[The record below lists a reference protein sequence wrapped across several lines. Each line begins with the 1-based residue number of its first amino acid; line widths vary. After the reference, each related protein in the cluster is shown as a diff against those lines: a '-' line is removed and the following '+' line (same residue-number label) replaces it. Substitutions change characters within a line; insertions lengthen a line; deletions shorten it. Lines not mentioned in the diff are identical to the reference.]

1 MPMKR
6 EYRREPVPSAG
17 RWTAERVIAVVIV
30 WVMFTYVLWMVVTA
44 VASLVAVVRWRW
56 EMVGAHLLRGLYGCL
71 AAALV
76 VFVCRSLYYRAE
88 SRLQ

>member
-1 MPMKR
+1 MPKR
-6 EYRREPVPSAG
+6 EPSPSAG

-30 WVMFTYVLWMVVTA
+30 WVLCSYVLWMIITA
-44 VASLVAVVRWRW
+44 VASLVAVAHWDW
-56 EMVGAHLLRGLYGCL
+56 EMVGRHLLRGLYGCL

-88 SRLQ
+88 GRPR